1 VRKLA
6 IGFLMVFLF
15 SACASPRVAKVQET
29 MLPVPEATPPQ
40 SLEKPKESIME
51 EKNESNAKESEEIYS
66 LSVKNS
72 DLRDILFL
80 LSLESGVTITADKDV
95 EGKVTAD
102 VRDKTIREILTAI
115 LNPLGYSFVNEEGI
129 FRVGKPKLISETFF
143 LNYIKDKRTSSSTM
157 NAAISEYG
165 NSTNGAVG
173 SNINLNIS
181 PTTSTANGSNGSS
194 GTGSTQQGNVS
205 VTTSGTSDFW
215 SEVIRGLEVMIFG
228 DVGGGQ
234 KTEGGFSRGDKT
246 GKKLVINELAG
257 VIYVVDYPDNLA
269 HIKSFLDDIERSV
282 KRQVLIQAQIVEV
295 TLDGNYSFGLDWNA
309 IVNYGSSKLSFA
321 QSLVPVP
328 PTGVFQI
335 SLTSNKYNALLDAM
349 KEQGQVNTLSSPKI
363 STLNNQRAVIKLT
376 TNEVSWI
383 TNTVFNAQGLLLQTS
398 TNPQINEVGIFLD
411 VTPQVAENGMITM
424 QIHPSISEESSVSV
438 SPDGHSNMPVIDVRE
453 VDTMVAVPS
462 GKTIVIAGLIIDK
475 ITESKRGVPVLGD
488 IPVVGTIFN
497 NISQVKSKVE
507 LVIFL
512 TPYIMNEKSIEEIRK
527 EHEQR
532 LSNTI
537 KKFEAVP

>member
-1 VRKLA
+1 
-6 IGFLMVFLF
+6 
-15 SACASPRVAKVQET
+15 
-29 MLPVPEATPPQ
+29 
-40 SLEKPKESIME
+40 
-51 EKNESNAKESEEIYS
+51 
-66 LSVKNS
+66 
-72 DLRDILFL
+72 L

-115 LNPLGYSFVNEEGI
+115 VNPLGYTFVSEEGT
-129 FRVGKPKLISETFF
+129 FRVGKPKMVSKTFF

-165 NSTNGAVG
+165 NYPNGPAG

-181 PTTSTANGSNGSS
+181 PSTGSNATNSSSGSS
-194 GTGSTQQGNVS
+194 STQQGNVS

-215 SEVIRGLEVMIFG
+215 SEAIRGLEVMIFG
-228 DVGGGQ
+228 DAGGGQ
-234 KTEGGFSRGDKT
+234 KTDGGFSRGDKT

-257 VIYVVDYPDNLA
+257 VIYVVDYANNVA
-269 HIKSFLDDIERSV
+269 NIKSFLDDVERSV
-282 KRQVLIQAQIVEV
+282 QRQVLIQAHIVEV

-321 QSLVPVP
+321 QALVPTP
-328 PTGVFQI
+328 PSGVFQI
-335 SLTSNKYNALLDAM
+335 NLTSNKYNALLDAM
-349 KEQGQVNTLSSPKI
+349 KEQGQVNILSSPKV

-383 TNTVFNAQGLLLQTS
+383 TNTVFNAQGQLLQTS

-411 VTPQVAENGMITM
+411 VTPQVAENGVITM

-438 SPDGHSNMPVIDVRE
+438 SPDGHSNMPVIDIRE

-475 ITESKRGVPVLGD
+475 ITETKRSVPLLGD
-488 IPVVGTIFN
+488 LPYVGTIFSN
-497 NISQVKSKVE
+497 MSQVKSKVE
-507 LVIFL
+507 LVILL
-512 TPYIMNEKSIEEIRK
+512 TPYVMNEKSIEEIRK
-527 EHEQR
+527 EHEKQF
-532 LSNTI
+532 SNTI
-537 KKFEAVP
+537 KKFEEVP